1 MGLLVGL
8 VGLMLSAAVK
18 PLLPVRCGIR
28 WGDTLVLFLPPA
40 QPRHVPCARDWG
52 HSLEPPSLFP
62 LPLMLQS
69 SCCERLGE
77 VMLEEGPPH
86 HLQKA
91 FPPISPGLGQ

>member
-1 MGLLVGL
+1 MSL

-18 PLLPVRCGIR
+18 PLVPVRCGIR
-28 WGDTLVLFLPPA
+28 GGGTLVVFLPPRA
-40 QPRHVPCARDWG
+40 QPSHVPCVRDWG
-52 HSLEPPSLFP
+52 HSLEPPSFFP
-62 LPLMLQS
+62 LPLMSQS
-69 SCCERLGE
+69 SCCEWLGE